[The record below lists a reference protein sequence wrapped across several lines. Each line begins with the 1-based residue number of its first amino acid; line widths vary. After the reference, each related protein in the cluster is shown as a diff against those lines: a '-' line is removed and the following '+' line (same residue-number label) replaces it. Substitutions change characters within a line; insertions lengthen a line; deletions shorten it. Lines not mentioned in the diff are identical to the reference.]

1 MKFRTEIE
9 VAPLAEGLEYGAKLF
24 ALGSCFAENISER
37 LRRVKFSITS
47 NPFGVLF
54 NPESIANAIDR
65 LADTRSFAVC
75 DITAGRESYFS
86 FDAHSSLDGKTHTE
100 AFANLNRAV
109 AQGAKSLAEADW
121 VILTFGT
128 AWVYEHEGR
137 VVANCHKQP
146 AVQFE
151 RRRLSVEEIVERYS
165 KLLEGALHDKK
176 VILTV
181 SPVRHVGDG
190 LQENSVS
197 KATLRLAVEELVA
210 KYENAH
216 YFPSYEILIDD
227 LRDYRYYAD
236 DLAHPSKMA
245 VDYVWERFCEVVLTP
260 KAQAE
265 LPQVVQIVAAA
276 EHRPFNPESEAHKA
290 FCRKMLEKIENKP
303 ELDFSSERE
312 AFERYL

>member
-9 VAPLAEGLEYGAKLF
+9 LAPLTEGMEHGAKVF

-37 LRRVKFSITS
+37 LAKAKFSITS

-54 NPESIANAIDR
+54 NPASIAAAIDR

-75 DITAGRESYFS
+75 DITAGKEGFFS
-86 FDAHSSLDGKTHTE
+86 FDAHSSLNGKTQTE
-100 AFANLNRAV
+100 AFGNLNRAV

-128 AWVYEHEGR
+128 AWVYEKDGR

-146 AVQFE
+146 ASQFE

-165 KLLEGALHDKK
+165 HLFEGTLRDKK

-197 KATLRLAVEELVA
+197 KATLRLAVEELVE
-210 KYENAH
+210 KYENVH
-216 YFPSYEILIDD
+216 YFPSFEILIDD

-245 VDYVWERFCEVVLTP
+245 VDYVWERFCEAVLTP
-260 KAQAE
+260 KAQAK
-265 LPQVVQIVAAA
+265 LPQIAQIVAAA
-276 EHRPFNPESEAHKA
+276 EHRPFNPESEAHKE
-290 FCRKMLEKIENKP
+290 FCRKMLEKIENMP
-303 ELDFSSERE
+303 ELDFDSERK

>member
-9 VAPLAEGLEYGAKLF
+9 IAKFAEGIDHTQKVF

-37 LRRVKFSITS
+37 LERAKFSVTT

-54 NPESIANAIDR
+54 NPLSIADAIER
-65 LADTRSFAVC
+65 LNNTRAFAVC
-75 DITAGRESYFS
+75 EIREGRDTFFS
-86 FDAHSSLDGKTHTE
+86 FDAHSLLNGKTHTE
-100 AFANLNRAV
+100 AFGNLNRAV

-128 AWVYEHEGR
+128 AWVYEREGK

-146 AVQFE
+146 ASEFT
-151 RRRLSVEEIVERYS
+151 RRRLSVADIVERYDA
-165 KLLEGALHDKK
+165 LFEGVLRDKK
-176 VILTV
+176 VVLTV
-181 SPVRHVGDG
+181 SPVRHIGDG

-216 YFPSYEILIDD
+216 YFPSFEILIDD

-236 DLAHPSKMA
+236 DLAHPSKVA
-245 VDYVWERFCEVVLTP
+245 VDYVWERFCEAVLSP
-260 KAQAE
+260 KAQE
-265 LPQVVQIVAAA
+265 QLPKIEQIVAAA
-276 EHRPFNPESEAHKA
+276 EHRPFNPEGEAHKT
-290 FCRKMLEKIENKP
+290 FCQKMLAKVGAMP
-303 ELDFSSERE
+303 EIDFSLEKE
-312 AFERYL
+312 LFERYL

>member
-1 MKFRTEIE
+1 MT
-9 VAPLAEGLEYGAKLF
+9 PLAEGLEDGAKIF

-37 LRRVKFSITS
+37 LSRAKFSIES

-54 NPESIANAIDR
+54 NPFSIANAIER
-65 LADTRSFAVC
+65 LADARTFAVC
-75 DITAGRESYFS
+75 DITAGKESYFS

-100 AFANLNRAV
+100 AFGNLNKAV
-109 AQGAKSLAEADW
+109 AQGAKSLAEAEW

-146 AVQFE
+146 ASQFE
-151 RRRLSVEEIVERYS
+151 RGRLSVAEIVERYS
-165 KLLEGALHDKK
+165 RLFEGVLHDKK

-181 SPVRHVGDG
+181 SPVRHIGDG

-210 KYENAH
+210 KHENAF

-227 LRDYRYYAD
+227 LRDYRYYGE
-236 DLAHPSKMA
+236 DLAHPSKVA
-245 VDYVWERFCEVVLTP
+245 VDYVWERFCDAVLSP
-260 KAQAE
+260 EAQE
-265 LPQVVQIVAAA
+265 LLPRIAQIVAAA
-276 EHRPFNPESEAHKA
+276 EHRSFNPEGEEHKI
-290 FCRKMLEKIENKP
+290 FCRKMLAKIELMP
-303 ELDFSSERE
+303 EIDFSLERSV
-312 AFERYL
+312 FERCL